1 MCRKPVLLIALLACA
16 VGLATIGAHS
26 QEATTI
32 GSSVAYTQMPHRIAV
47 EKGYFAAEG
56 LTPDLKIVPA
66 GNDVVQALAGGSM
79 DFGEASPAIFI
90 SAIANNLPIVAIGVH
105 SAGNIARL
113 VASPANAALTSIGA
127 LKGKRIGVQVGS
139 GSYILLLMALHQG
152 GLATGDVTLANVRV
166 NDMPAAMQS
175 GAFDAVMVWEP
186 QASRIVKAGLGTE
199 VISPKQFEDITNIEF
214 PFLLLTTAKMVGSRP
229 ETVQKYLN
237 AVAKAQRFIVR
248 QPNETV
254 ASYRNTLPADVSK
267 SISDADLRSQI
278 YSSSRYDRIAFTTR
292 DTDELR
298 RTAEFMLREKMLKAM
313 PDLDKWVNLPLAKNA
328 AANLGN

>member
-1 MCRKPVLLIALLACA
+1 MFGKSISLIASFACA
-16 VGLATIGAHS
+16 VGLAATAAHA
-26 QEATTI
+26 QETATI

-113 VASPANAALTSIGA
+113 VASRANSAMTDISAF
-127 LKGKRIGVQVGS
+127 KGKRIGVQVGS

-152 GLATGDVTLANVRV
+152 GLSTSDVTLTNIRV

-199 VISPKQFEDITNIEF
+199 VISPKKFEDITNIEF
-214 PFLLLTTAKMVGSRP
+214 PFLLVTTAKMVNSRP

-237 AVAKAQRFIVR
+237 AVAKAQRFIVK
-248 QPNETV
+248 QPSDTV
-254 ASYRNTLPADVSK
+254 TSYRNTLPADVGK
-267 SISDADLRSQI
+267 SVSDDDLRSQI

-298 RTAEFMLREKMLKAM
+298 RTAEFMLREKMLKAT
-313 PDLDKWVNLPLAKNA
+313 PDLDKWVNLTLAKNA
-328 AANLGN
+328 ASNLGN